1 MDLEQFENLVL
12 EALESLPAEFRENLE
27 NVQVDVEEWPTRQ
40 DLIEAGLSPHDG
52 HALLGLYHGIPNTE
66 RGAFYMG
73 LPDRISIY
81 KGPIEAYAG
90 PNEEAIRNQVRRTV
104 IHEVAHYYG
113 ISDERLQELGWG

>member
-1 MDLEQFENLVL
+1 MDLEEFEDLVIETL
-12 EALESLPAEFRENLE
+12 DGLPAEFRENLE
-27 NVQVDVEEWPTRQ
+27 NIQVDVEEWPTPQ
-40 DLIEAGLSPHDG
+40 DLAEAGLSSRDR

-90 PNEEAIRNQVRRTV
+90 PDIEAIRNQVRRTV

-113 ISDERLQELGWG
+113 ISDERLKELGWG